1 MKRKGGVAVKQEA
14 GSEKRNSKYLFLL
27 FFITLLVIAFL
38 VVRPFLSTLI
48 VAAIF
53 SYVLYPVY
61 RYFHSLTRMKGFS
74 AVILIIMVLLL
85 VSIPLVFIAGKITN
99 ESYSVYLEAR
109 SVVLESGNFKEV
121 CSGDA
126 GFFCSIYGFFSSV
139 SERYGIDLRNDF
151 AQGFSSLA
159 AALVSKASG
168 FLMNI
173 PNFLLHLFIA
183 LFAMYYMLTQGEEM
197 VAALKRALP
206 LKQQDSERILGHFN
220 DIIYATV
227 YGAIVVAVVQ
237 GVFAGLG
244 YVIFGVDSPVLL
256 ALITLLASF
265 IPFLGAALVWLPASV
280 MLLAE
285 GVMENDSSLML
296 KAGGL
301 VIYCAIFVS
310 TIDNFLRPRIVGD
323 RAKIHPLVI
332 LLGVFGG
339 LALFGFAGIM
349 IGPLLLTLFMAS
361 LKIYEQEKGRIA

>member
-1 MKRKGGVAVKQEA
+1 
-14 GSEKRNSKYLFLL
+14 
-27 FFITLLVIAFL
+27 
-38 VVRPFLSTLI
+38 
-48 VAAIF
+48 
-53 SYVLYPVY
+53 
-61 RYFHSLTRMKGFS
+61 
-74 AVILIIMVLLL
+74 
-85 VSIPLVFIAGKITN
+85 
-99 ESYSVYLEAR
+99 
-109 SVVLESGNFKEV
+109 
-121 CSGDA
+121 
-126 GFFCSIYGFFSSV
+126 
-139 SERYGIDLRNDF
+139 
-151 AQGFSSLA
+151 
-159 AALVSKASG
+159 
-168 FLMNI
+168 MNI